1 MRFASFTV
9 HGRDS
14 FGVVSDRGLV
24 DLGRRLAPQGIQT
37 LRDALAEGVLE
48 AAAEAAIGE
57 PPDAIES
64 EVEFLPVIPDPS
76 KIICVGLNY
85 ESHRLETGKEK
96 AEHPTLFVRYA
107 NTQVGHRQPLIKPI
121 ESDRF
126 DYEGELAVVI
136 GRQGRRIAEPDAL
149 GHVAGYACYQDGSIR
164 DWQGHSTQFTAGKNF
179 PATGG
184 FGPWMATPDEIPDWG
199 EMTLVTRVNGKELQ
213 NGRLDD
219 LTHGVAALIAY
230 ISAFTPLAP
239 GDVIITGT
247 PAGVGYTRKP
257 AIYLRDGDSV
267 EVEIT
272 GIGTLINPVIAELSN
287 A

>member
-1 MRFASFTV
+1 MKFASFTTS
-9 HGRDS
+9 GRDS
-14 FGVVSDRGLV
+14 FGLVTDRGIV
-24 DLGRRLAPQGIQT
+24 DLGPRLEAKGIHT
-37 LRDALAEGVLE
+37 LREALTAGMLA
-48 AAAEAAIGE
+48 AAAESAMDE
-57 PPDAIES
+57 PVDALVS
-64 EVEFLPVIPDPS
+64 DVTFLPVIPDPS

-85 ESHRLETGKEK
+85 ESHRLETGKPK
-96 AEHPTLFVRYA
+96 ADHPTLFVRYA
-107 NTQVGHRQPLIKPI
+107 NTQVGHRQPLIKPM

-126 DYEGELAVVI
+126 DYEGELAVII
-136 GRQGRRIAEPDAL
+136 GRQGRRIAERDAL

-179 PATGG
+179 PGTGG
-184 FGPWMATPDEIPDWG
+184 FGPWMATPDEIPDWD

-219 LTHGVAALIAY
+219 LTYGVSALIAY
-230 ISAFTPLAP
+230 ISAFTPLVP

-247 PAGVGYTRKP
+247 PAGVGFARKP
-257 AIYLRDGDSV
+257 PIYLRDGDTV

-272 GIGTLINPVIAELSN
+272 GIGTLINPVIAELPS